1 MIAFQVSGKAT
12 RDALFLSNFSVTAL
26 PGMLVLSAVVSLGAV
41 FAVSYLV
48 SRRGPGIII
57 PLSFGASA
65 VSLLLQWAFMALA
78 PRAVTV
84 VLYLHI
90 AAFGAILISGFWS
103 LVAELFDPRT
113 ARTKIGR
120 IAAGG
125 TLGGLVGGVIA
136 ERAGALFSVSAM
148 MPILAGLHLIC
159 AVVNSQLRRR
169 DSVTTP
175 QADSKAALSARRS
188 GLQVL
193 RDVPYLKQLA
203 LLVLTA
209 TVAETML
216 DYLLKAEASAAYSQT
231 AALMRFFAIFYTGIS
246 LVTFL
251 VQAALSKYSL
261 QQFGLPG
268 TVSSMPLAVVAGAIL
283 TFVRPGLFPIAIA
296 RSMQAVLR
304 SSLFRSGY
312 ELLYAPVPREEKRST
327 KILVDV
333 GFDRLGDALG
343 GGLIQVVLAL
353 GLAASAS
360 NSVLSVVAI
369 ILGGIGVVLTQRI
382 SSGYVSTLEKS
393 LLNQAAELDL
403 LDVVDRTTRST
414 LLRTLGTVDLGT
426 LRATRRDAAGQ
437 ATALPAVLP
446 GQGEVEPA
454 VKRILDLQSD
464 SAAVVQAALK
474 SRSFLDPLEI
484 APVIRLL
491 ARDDVSE
498 DAVKALR
505 ATAATTIGQLT
516 DALLNPDEDFATRR
530 RIPRVLANCTSQRAI
545 DGLMG
550 GLADSRFEVRF
561 SCGRALSRICVV
573 DSTLRPRPESVY
585 VATRREIAAAQRLS
599 EAPRVLD
606 HYESDESWSTT
617 DIRLEHIFRLLSL
630 SLPKEP
636 LQVVFQALH
645 TEDTYLRGT
654 ALEYLESVLPPDIRD
669 GLWRFIE
676 EKRVPTRPASAGVQ
690 GPVL

>member
-1 MIAFQVSGKAT
+1 M
-12 RDALFLSNFSVTAL
+12 
-26 PGMLVLSAVVSLGAV
+26 
-41 FAVSYLV
+41 
-48 SRRGPGIII
+48 
-57 PLSFGASA
+57 
-65 VSLLLQWAFMALA
+65 
-78 PRAVTV
+78 
-84 VLYLHI
+84 
-90 AAFGAILISGFWS
+90 
-103 LVAELFDPRT
+103 VAELFDPRT
-113 ARTKIGR
+113 AKTKIGR

-125 TLGGLVGGVIA
+125 TLGGLVGGIIA
-136 ERAGALFSVSAM
+136 ERAGTLFSVSAM

-159 AVVNSQLRRR
+159 ALVNRQLRRR
-169 DSVTTP
+169 DHISASPV
-175 QADSKAALSARRS
+175 DSKVAPSVRRS

-251 VQAALSKYSL
+251 VQAALSKYFL
-261 QQFGLPG
+261 QQVGLAG
-268 TVSSMPLAVVAGAIL
+268 TVLSMPLAVVAGGIL
-283 TFVRPGLFPIAIA
+283 TFVRPGLIPIAIA

-312 ELLYAPVPREEKRST
+312 ELLYAPVPRDEKRAT

-333 GFDRLGDALG
+333 GFDRIGDALG
-343 GGLIQVVLAL
+343 GGLIQVVLVL

-360 NSVLSVVAI
+360 NSLLSAVAI
-369 ILGGIGVVLTQRI
+369 TLGGVAVILTYQI
-382 SSGYVSTLEKS
+382 SRGYVSTLEKS

-403 LDVVDRTTRST
+403 LNTDERTTRT
-414 LLRTLGTVDLGT
+414 TMLRTLGTIDLGN
-426 LRATRRDAAGQ
+426 LLATRRDAVTG
-437 ATALPAVLP
+437 ATASPGRLDSSKGEGSPAV
-446 GQGEVEPA
+446 Q
-454 VKRILDLQSD
+454 RILDLQSE
-464 SAAVVQAALK
+464 SSAVVRTALK

-516 DALLNPDEDFATRR
+516 DALLNADEDFATRR
-530 RIPRVLANCTSQRAI
+530 RIPRVLADCKSQRAI
-545 DGLMG
+545 DGLMA
-550 GLADSRFEVRF
+550 GLADTRFEVRF
-561 SCGRALSRICVV
+561 SCGRALSRICVA
-573 DSTLRPRPESVY
+573 DNTLRPQPESVY
-585 VATRREIAAAQRLS
+585 VATRREIAAAHRLA

-606 HYESDESWSTT
+606 HYEDVGDPMPPDESWSTT

-630 SLPKEP
+630 CLPKEP
-636 LQVVFQALH
+636 LQVAFQAFH
-645 TEDTYLRGT
+645 THDTYLRGT

-669 GLWRFIE
+669 GLWKFIE
-676 EKRVPTRPASAGVQ
+676 ERRVPTRPPSAGVQ
-690 GPVL
+690 GSTL